1 MKKTLILLILTVLL
15 LTFGGCSSKQ
25 TEDSTVP
32 PVSENT
38 AELQDKN
45 ILIAYF
51 SSAGNSELDP
61 TVDAVSSA
69 SLNVEASP
77 DTGNTAYAASLI
89 QQHTGGELFLIE
101 TEEKYPASSDATID
115 QARTEQN
122 EDARPKLRSH
132 VENMDEYEV
141 IFLGYPNW
149 WGTLPQPVFTFLEEY
164 DFEGKTIIPFCTHEG
179 SGLGRSE
186 SDLKESLPGSTVL
199 DGLAI
204 RGRNVSN
211 SEADIIAWLQELGF
225 ERN

>member
-1 MKKTLILLILTVLL
+1 M
-15 LTFGGCSSKQ
+15 
-25 TEDSTVP
+25 P

-204 RGRNVSN
+204 RGVM
-211 SEADIIAWLQELGF
+211 
-225 ERN
+225 